1 MHEVAAIK
9 GVITTI
15 CAEMREA
22 GGTKITGVH
31 LVLGASGHMTE
42 EGARQNF
49 AMLATGTPAADA
61 VLDIEWRPA
70 TYRCLDCLRD
80 FAVIQVEEPVICP
93 QCGGIALEIEHQDVC
108 YASEIVF
115 EGEQASVEG

>member
-1 MHEVAAIK
+1 MEVLHTMHEVAVMK
-9 GVITTI
+9 GVISTI
-15 CAEMREA
+15 IGEMQQA

-42 EGARQNF
+42 EVARQNF
-49 AMLATGTPAADA
+49 TMLAAGTPAADA

-80 FAVIQVEEPVICP
+80 FAVIHVDEPVICP
-93 QCGGIALEIEHQDVC
+93 RCG
-108 YASEIVF
+108 
-115 EGEQASVEG
+115 